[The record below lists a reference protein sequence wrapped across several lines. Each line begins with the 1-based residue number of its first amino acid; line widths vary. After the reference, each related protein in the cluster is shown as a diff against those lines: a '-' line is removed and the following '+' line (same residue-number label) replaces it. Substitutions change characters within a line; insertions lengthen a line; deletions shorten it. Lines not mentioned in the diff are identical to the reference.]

1 MELQIVKP
9 RNNFSAVSINTVEE
23 INKTTNIPGVD
34 NDTHKTNN
42 FIEANTKTIDLKHLQ
57 GDCVIPNFSK
67 DNESTISHQE
77 FIESVMYCTKSI
89 YNKHQINP
97 AKIRVSHEIKGRIP
111 QAIGKPAKEL
121 LEHEKT
127 LYYERMAFVIEIPT
141 IIEII
146 NGNKLMLCV
155 GGVRAYNQENL
166 YSKKSIEKFKVFI
179 GFQNLICTNLCI
191 STDGFA
197 TELRVSHSS
206 ELIDKVFELFQRY
219 KIEKHLQGMEDLSK
233 YQLTE
238 HQFAQLIGRSKL
250 YYHLSIQEKKIIPSL
265 DFNDSQINVVARDY
279 YQDKSFSRNEDGSIN
294 LWNVYNLFT
303 GANKSSYIDTFLDRT
318 VNAYQFTNGI
328 SKALQGQ
335 GNYHWFLS

>member
-9 RNNFSAVSINTVEE
+9 RNNFSAISVTTVEE
-23 INKTTNIPGVD
+23 NNKPTNIPGAD
-34 NDTHKTNN
+34 NNTNVRNN
-42 FIEANTKTIDLKHLQ
+42 FIEANTQTIDLKHLQ

-77 FIESVMYCTKSI
+77 FIESIMYCTKTL
-89 YNKHQINP
+89 YNQQQINSP
-97 AKIRVSHEIKGRIP
+97 VIRVSHEIKGRIP

-127 LYYERMAFVIEIPT
+127 IYYERMAFIIEIPT
-141 IIEII
+141 IVETVS
-146 NGNKLMLCV
+146 GNKLMLTV

-166 YSKKSIEKFKVFI
+166 YSKKAIEKFKVLIKFK
-179 GFQNLICTNLCI
+179 NLVCTNLCI
-191 STDGFA
+191 STDGFIA
-197 TELRVSHSS
+197 ELKVSHVSELR
-206 ELIDKVFELFQRY
+206 EKVMELFQKY
-219 KIEKHLQGMEDLSK
+219 NMESHLHSMEKLSRFK
-233 YQLTE
+233 LTE
-238 HQFAQLIGRSKL
+238 HQFAQLIGKSKL
-250 YYHLSIQEKKIIPSL
+250 YYHLPLQDKKVIPFL
-265 DFNDSQINVVARDY
+265 DFNDGQINTVARDY
-279 YQDKSFSRNEDGSIN
+279 YQDKSFCREEDGSIN